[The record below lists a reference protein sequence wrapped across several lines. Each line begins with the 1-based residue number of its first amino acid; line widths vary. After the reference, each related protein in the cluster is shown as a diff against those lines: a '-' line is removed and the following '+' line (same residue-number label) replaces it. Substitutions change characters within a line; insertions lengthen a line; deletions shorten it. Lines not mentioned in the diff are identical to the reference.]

1 MNQKLNYPHHAGCQN
16 MITMHLPEGVHLSY
30 GFKNGIF
37 DKQQFPSIMH
47 SEMEILLA
55 RCKDL

>member
-1 MNQKLNYPHHAGCQN
+1 
-16 MITMHLPEGVHLSY
+16 MITMRLPEWVRLSC

-47 SEMEILLA
+47 SEMEIVLA
-55 RCKDL
+55 RCKDPQKVYF